1 MVAGWFDIIGSSG
14 KQPDSSRGGLE
25 MKIRLGKAFLEEC
38 TVRGYFYFNAEADER
53 GAVLFEVLDR
63 ATKTKTGLS
72 VDVTPLELGHLIS
85 ECDWFVY
92 NNSPEDSGGDRKTF
106 NNLRN
111 QLKHLRKIKSFIM
124 EYN

>member
-1 MVAGWFDIIGSSG
+1 
-14 KQPDSSRGGLE
+14 

-38 TVRGYFYFNAEADER
+38 TVRGYFEFRPDADER
-53 GAVLFEVLDR
+53 GAVMFNVLDR

-92 NNSPEDSGGDRKTF
+92 NNSPEDSGDDRKTF
-106 NNLRN
+106 NNLTN
-111 QLKHLRKIKSFIM
+111 QLKSLRKVKSFIM

>member
-1 MVAGWFDIIGSSG
+1 
-14 KQPDSSRGGLE
+14 

-53 GAVLFEVLDR
+53 KAVMFEVLDR

-106 NNLRN
+106 NNLTN
-111 QLKHLRKIKSFIM
+111 QLKSLRKIKSFIM

>member
-1 MVAGWFDIIGSSG
+1 
-14 KQPDSSRGGLE
+14 

-38 TVRGYFYFNAEADER
+38 RQRGYFTFKPDADER
-53 GAVLFEVLDR
+53 GTVMFDVLDR
-63 ATKTKTGLS
+63 STETKTGLS

-92 NNSPEDSGGDRKTF
+92 NNSPDGSSDDRQNY

-111 QLKHLRKIKSFIM
+111 QLKALRKVKSFIM
-124 EYN
+124 EYKYY

>member
-1 MVAGWFDIIGSSG
+1 
-14 KQPDSSRGGLE
+14 

-38 TVRGYFYFNAEADER
+38 KIRGYFNDNDAIDER
-53 GAVLFEVLDR
+53 GAVMFDVLDR

-92 NNSPEDSGGDRKTF
+92 NNSPEDSSDDRQNY

-111 QLKHLRKIKSFIM
+111 QLKALRKVKSFIM